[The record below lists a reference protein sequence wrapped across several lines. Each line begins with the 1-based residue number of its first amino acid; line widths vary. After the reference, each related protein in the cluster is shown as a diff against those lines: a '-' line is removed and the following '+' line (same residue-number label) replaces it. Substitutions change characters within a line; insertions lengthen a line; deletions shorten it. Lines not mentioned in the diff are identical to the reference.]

1 MNTKQQQILNLAS
14 DLRRIAWWACD
25 QKNDRNNL
33 IEKFLNLC
41 KKQISELNDLRL
53 QKIINRKMITDWQ
66 STKKEARHNRQWAEA
81 ILTASLRLKHRT
93 EINSFTP

>member
-25 QKNDRNNL
+25 QKNDRTNL

-41 KKQISELNDLRL
+41 KKQIAELNDRGL
-53 QKIINRKMITDWQ
+53 QKIINKKIITDWQ
-66 STKKEARHNRQWAEA
+66 SVNNVKGLNRQWAEA

-93 EINSFTP
+93 EVNNS